1 MIRQQ
6 LEREGEVVVTERGTP
21 RYRLTR
27 YAPAPA
33 SKGAPAKDYLA
44 RMRRFQP
51 RPMSAEAAKRLE
63 DENRGD
69 R

>member
-1 MIRQQ
+1 MS
-6 LEREGEVVVTERGTP
+6 GEVVVTERGKP

-27 YAPAPA
+27 YAPAA
-33 SKGAPAKDYLA
+33 GSRTVPAKDYLA
-44 RMRRFQP
+44 RIRRFQP
-51 RPMSAEAAKRLE
+51 RPMSAAAARRLH